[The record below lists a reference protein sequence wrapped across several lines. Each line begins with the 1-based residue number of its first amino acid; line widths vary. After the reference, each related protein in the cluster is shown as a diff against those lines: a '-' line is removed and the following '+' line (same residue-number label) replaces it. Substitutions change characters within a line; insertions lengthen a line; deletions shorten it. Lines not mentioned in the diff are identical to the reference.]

1 MKKTILSTLLMGSFS
16 ITPLLHAETIR
27 IATEGAYPPFNYVDS
42 KNNLHGFDV
51 EITNALCAKMNA
63 ECTIVAQDWDGI
75 IPGLI
80 AKKYDAVV
88 ASMINTPERRI
99 KVSFTNHYYNTPLSL
114 AVKKGSN
121 TTMDNFDA
129 SGLVIGAQSAS
140 TQAFYAEDVL
150 AAKGATVK
158 LYPTQDEA
166 NADLANGRLDAVIAD
181 MIPLM
186 EWVNNHGDGCCEY
199 VGDFEGTNAE
209 AAIAVRKEDDQL
221 KERFNQAIDAIV
233 ADGTYLEI
241 SNRYFGTNIY

>member
-1 MKKTILSTLLMGSFS
+1 MKKTLISTLFISACS
-16 ITPLLHAETIR
+16 ISPLLHAETIT

-42 KNNLHGFDV
+42 NNNLHGFDV
-51 EITNALCAKMNA
+51 DITNALCAKMKA
-63 ECTIVAQDWDGI
+63 ECKIVAQDWDGI

-88 ASMINTPERRI
+88 ASMINTPERRL

-114 AVKKGSN
+114 AVKKGDD
-121 TTMDNFDA
+121 TTMENFDPD
-129 SGLVIGAQSAS
+129 GLVIGAQSSS

-150 AAKGATVK
+150 AVKGATIK

-166 NADLANGRLDAVIAD
+166 NADLTNGRLDAVVAD

-186 EWVNNHGDGCCEY
+186 EWINKHG
-199 VGDFEGTNAE
+199 N
-209 AAIAVRKEDDQL
+209 
-221 KERFNQAIDAIV
+221 V

>member
-1 MKKTILSTLLMGSFS
+1 MKKTLISTLFIGSCS
-16 ITPLLHAETIR
+16 ISALLHAETIT

-42 KNNLHGFDV
+42 NNNLHGFDV
-51 EITNALCAKMNA
+51 EITNALCAKMKA
-63 ECTIVAQDWDGI
+63 RCTIVAQDWDGI

-88 ASMINTPERRI
+88 ASMINTPERRL

-114 AVKKGSN
+114 AVKKGSE
-121 TTMDNFDA
+121 TTMENFDPK
-129 SGLVIGAQSAS
+129 GLVIGAQSSS

-150 AAKGATVK
+150 AAKGAIVK

-166 NADLANGRLDAVIAD
+166 NTDLTNGRLDAVVAD

-186 EWVNNHGDGCCEY
+186 EWVNKHGNGCCVY
-199 VGDFEGTNAE
+199 VGDFEETNAE
-209 AAIAVRKEDDQL
+209 AAIAIRKEDTEL
-221 KERFNQAIDAIV
+221 KERFNKAIEAIV